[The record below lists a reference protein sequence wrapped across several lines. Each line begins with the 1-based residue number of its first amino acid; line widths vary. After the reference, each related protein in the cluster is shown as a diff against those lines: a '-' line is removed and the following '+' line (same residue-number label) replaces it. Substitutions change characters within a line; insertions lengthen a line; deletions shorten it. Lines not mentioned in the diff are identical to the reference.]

1 MVEYTL
7 PKGGYMD
14 KLYLDFDEN
23 GLLTMYI
30 EGNLN
35 KFKSSLKY
43 ENGKYIFGVEKR
55 LIKDKNL
62 IDKLKYEHVSLIPK
76 VDTINTKKNKK
87 TEPTN
92 EEKYEVHDLPND
104 IIFDGKDFYSLVP
117 LEWTCNNGKYFTCL
131 NTSYTRSTVISLLK
145 KRFFDISLMNEYL
158 NDTILPK
165 IFEVKIVDRID
176 SYEAKCNVVNGILD
190 KIELPAYAR
199 KMDIKYEN
207 GKIILEKPT
216 TLIKINIPSEV
227 DTIGINTKNYL
238 YTDTELEND
247 FLYDIFIP
255 ASVKKLYK
263 LVNITHG
270 KINSLVF
277 SKNFSNALIYYDLVN
292 TLSSINNF
300 QIPCNIGLIKALINR
315 VYLGFGCIYDKNSHL
330 TIYYKNE
337 EELLSFI
344 KKFCELDRKL
354 DTKRIIIG
362 DIQTGDLIGHIV
374 KFKFDNDLWDFYLD
388 SFYKEASLKDIDI
401 TVSGPELT
409 IGAQYKIIKMLKND
423 NVNFTGDELKETKGQ
438 EHTEEKQKVNKTT
451 LIADDIV
458 DEILSIDYF
467 GLDKND
473 VKNKINEILIKYN
486 EDLASLKEGLA
497 LQSEEGL
504 YTELLIK
511 LNLLKDNLYQKFE
524 KNLVVFDMLDEV
536 NILLSILN
544 GEEVIINTS
553 LEKDFYLLSNN
564 ILPFTNEKITNDL
577 KSYLENEKNK
587 LENYLLTNENRPY
600 EDMDKFILSIR
611 TYLNITLLSIR
622 NYLNKE
628 EILDVI
634 RDYTNMQ
641 MQINY
646 KEPIKNYLS
655 IVLLEIDKIKN
666 EIFDINSTNLE
677 VHNIIDKINIDY
689 SNMESNEIIKYVDSI
704 LMEIYGL
711 YYKIKFNNISK
722 LKKESYKMRLLK

>member
-1 MVEYTL
+1 
-7 PKGGYMD
+7 MD
-14 KLYLDFDEN
+14 KLYLDFDEH
-23 GLLTMYI
+23 GLLIMYI
-30 EGNLN
+30 EGNLE
-35 KFKSSLKY
+35 KFKSALKY
-43 ENGKYIFGVEKR
+43 ENGKYIFGIEKR

-76 VDTINTKKNKK
+76 VDTINCKKK
-87 TEPTN
+87 TKVESTD
-92 EEKYEVHDLPND
+92 EEKYEVRSLPDD
-104 IIFDGKDFYSLVP
+104 IIFDGKNFYSLVP
-117 LEWTCNNGKYFTCL
+117 LEWRDNGKYFTCL

-145 KRFFDISLMNEYL
+145 KRFFDISVMNDYL

-165 IFEVKIVDRID
+165 IFDVKDVDRID
-176 SYEAKCNVVNGILD
+176 SYEARCKVDNGILD
-190 KIELPAYAR
+190 KLELPAYAR

-207 GKIILEKPT
+207 GKIILERPT
-216 TLIKINIPSEV
+216 ILIKINIPKTASQ
-227 DTIGINTKNYL
+227 INCELVSK
-238 YTDTELEND
+238 YTRNG
-247 FLYDIFIP
+247 FLYDIYIP
-255 ASVKKLYK
+255 DSVKQVDYLYDFYSD
-263 LVNITHG
+263 
-270 KINSLVF
+270 KINSLIFDKDFNGQVAKHAF
-277 SKNFSNALIYYDLVN
+277 ISSNLVN
-292 TLSSINNF
+292 NLK
-300 QIPCNIGLIKALINR
+300 IPCNIELMKSIINFS
-315 VYLGFGCIYDKNSHL
+315 YEGFTYIFDKNSKL
-330 TIYYKNE
+330 TLIYKNE
-337 EELLSFI
+337 KELLDFLHYFI
-344 KKFCELDRKL
+344 LLDKKL
-354 DTKRIIIG
+354 DSKKSRKFIFDESFDKYVPGIE
-362 DIQTGDLIGHIV
+362 
-374 KFKFDNDLWDFYLD
+374 FKFDNEIWEYPLRDFY
-388 SFYKEASLKDIDI
+388 KKTSLKDIDI
-401 TVSGPELT
+401 TLCGPE
-409 IGAQYKIIKMLKND
+409 ISKKVQNKIKKMIKND
-423 NVNFTGDELKETKGQ
+423 IVHFVIEKLDETKEQ

-473 VKNKINEILIKYN
+473 VKNKVNEILIKYN
-486 EDLASLKEGLA
+486 EDLSNLKEGLS

-511 LNLLKDNLYQKFE
+511 LNLLKDNLYQNFE
-524 KNLVVFDMLDEV
+524 KNLVVYDMLDEV

-544 GEEVIINTS
+544 GEEVVINTS

-641 MQINY
+641 MKINY

-666 EIFDINSTNLE
+666 EIFDINPTNLE

-711 YYKIKFNNISK
+711 YYKIKFNNTSK

>member
-1 MVEYTL
+1 
-7 PKGGYMD
+7 MD

-30 EGNLN
+30 EGNLD
-35 KFKSSLKY
+35 KFKSTLKF
-43 ENGKYIFGVEKR
+43 NNNKYIFGVEKR

-62 IDKLKYEHVSLIPK
+62 IDKLKYEHISLIPK

-92 EEKYEVHDLPND
+92 EEKYEVHDLPDD

-165 IFEVKIVDRID
+165 IFDVKDVDRIN
-176 SYEAKCNVVNGILD
+176 SYEAIYKIFNETLD
-190 KIELPAYAR
+190 EIELPNYKR
-199 KMDIKYEN
+199 QIDISYKS
-207 GKIILEKPT
+207 GKIVLEKPK
-216 TLIKINIPSEV
+216 TLIKIDIPENVKVINCPSKKLPAKENI
-227 DTIGINTKNYL
+227 
-238 YTDTELEND
+238 
-247 FLYDIFIP
+247 LYDIYFPSTVENLQSIMT
-255 ASVKKLYK
+255 VY
-263 LVNITHG
+263 NG
-270 KINSLVF
+270 QINSIIF
-277 SKNFSNALIYYDLVN
+277 DKNFNGKMKLRSLITN
-292 TLSSINNF
+292 KPINF
-300 QIPCNIGLIKALINR
+300 LQIPCNIELMKSIINIGYSEF
-315 VYLGFGCIYDKNSHL
+315 VYVFDKNSKL
-330 TIYYKNE
+330 TLIYKNE
-337 EELLSFI
+337 KELLDFLHYFI
-344 KKFCELDRKL
+344 LLDKKL
-354 DTKRIIIG
+354 DSKKSRKFIFDESFDKYVPGIE
-362 DIQTGDLIGHIV
+362 
-374 KFKFDNDLWDFYLD
+374 FKFDNEIWEYPLYEF
-388 SFYKEASLKDIDI
+388 KKKVSLSDIDI
-401 TVSGPELT
+401 TLYGSELSH
-409 IGAQYKIIKMLKND
+409 GVQNKIKRMLKND
-423 NVNFTGDELKETKGQ
+423 NVHFVIEKLNETKGQ

-451 LIADDIV
+451 LIADDII

-486 EDLASLKEGLA
+486 KDLSNLKEGLS

-504 YTELLIK
+504 YTELLVK
-511 LNLLKDNLYQKFE
+511 LNLLKESLYQKFE
-524 KNLVVFDMLDEV
+524 KNLVVYDMLDEV
-536 NILLSILN
+536 NNLLSILN
-544 GEEVIINTS
+544 NEEIVINTS
-553 LEKDFYLLSNN
+553 LENDFYSLSKN
-564 ILPFTNEKITNDL
+564 ILPFVEEKITDDL
-577 KSYLENEKNK
+577 RNYLENEKHK
-587 LENYLLTNENRPY
+587 LENYLLTGENRPY

-641 MQINY
+641 MKINY

-666 EIFDINSTNLE
+666 EIFDINPTNLE
-677 VHNIIDKINIDY
+677 IHNIIDKINIDY

-711 YYKIKFNNISK
+711 YYKIKFNNTSK

>member
-1 MVEYTL
+1 
-7 PKGGYMD
+7 MD

-30 EGNLN
+30 EGNLD

-87 TEPTN
+87 IEPTN
-92 EEKYEVHDLPND
+92 EEKYEVRGLPDD

-117 LEWTCNNGKYFTCL
+117 LEWRDNGKYFTCL

-165 IFEVKIVDRID
+165 IFDVKDVDRIN
-176 SYEAKCNVVNGILD
+176 SYEAIYKIFNETLD
-190 KIELPAYAR
+190 EIELPNYKR
-199 KMDIKYEN
+199 QIDISYKS
-207 GKIILEKPT
+207 GKIVLEKPK
-216 TLIKINIPSEV
+216 TLIKIDIPENVKVINCPSKKLPAKENI
-227 DTIGINTKNYL
+227 
-238 YTDTELEND
+238 
-247 FLYDIFIP
+247 LYDIYFPSTVENLQSIMT
-255 ASVKKLYK
+255 VY
-263 LVNITHG
+263 NG
-270 KINSLVF
+270 QINSIIF
-277 SKNFSNALIYYDLVN
+277 DKNFNGKMKLRSLITN
-292 TLSSINNF
+292 KPINF
-300 QIPCNIGLIKALINR
+300 LQIPCNIELMKSIINIGYSEF
-315 VYLGFGCIYDKNSHL
+315 VYVFDKNSKL
-330 TIYYKNE
+330 TLIYKNE
-337 EELLSFI
+337 KELLDFLHYFI
-344 KKFCELDRKL
+344 LLDKKL
-354 DTKRIIIG
+354 DSKKSR
-362 DIQTGDLIGHIV
+362 
-374 KFKFDNDLWDFYLD
+374 KFIFDESFDKYVPGIEFNFDNEIWEYPLYEFKKKATL
-388 SFYKEASLKDIDI
+388 SDIDI
-401 TVSGPELT
+401 TLYGSELSH
-409 IGAQYKIIKMLKND
+409 GVQNKIKRMLKND
-423 NVNFTGDELKETKGQ
+423 NVHFVIEKLDETKNQ
-438 EHTEEKQKVNKTT
+438 DQTEEKKETNKTT

-486 EDLASLKEGLA
+486 EDLANLKGGLSL
-497 LQSEEGL
+497 QNEEGL
-504 YTELLIK
+504 YTELLVS
-511 LNLLKDNLYQKFE
+511 LSNLKDNLYHNFE
-524 KNLVVFDMLDEV
+524 KNLVVYDMLDEV

-577 KSYLENEKNK
+577 KSYLENEIHK
-587 LENYLLTNENRPY
+587 LESYLLTNENRPY

-634 RDYTNMQ
+634 KDYTNMQ
-641 MQINY
+641 MKINY

-666 EIFDINSTNLE
+666 EIFDINPTNLE

>member
-1 MVEYTL
+1 
-7 PKGGYMD
+7 MD

-30 EGNLN
+30 EGNLD
-35 KFKSSLKY
+35 KFKSTLKY
-43 ENGKYIFGVEKR
+43 ENNKYFFGVEKR

-87 TEPTN
+87 AEPTN
-92 EEKYEVHDLPND
+92 EKKYEVHDLPND

-165 IFEVKIVDRID
+165 IFDVKDVDRIN
-176 SYEAKCNVVNGILD
+176 SYEAIYKIFNETLD
-190 KIELPAYAR
+190 EIELSNYKR
-199 KMDIKYEN
+199 QIDISYKS
-207 GKIILEKPT
+207 GKIVLEKPK
-216 TLIKINIPSEV
+216 TLIKIDIPENVKVINCPSKKLPAKENI
-227 DTIGINTKNYL
+227 
-238 YTDTELEND
+238 
-247 FLYDIFIP
+247 LYDIYFPSTVENLQSIMT
-255 ASVKKLYK
+255 VY
-263 LVNITHG
+263 NG
-270 KINSLVF
+270 QINSIIF
-277 SKNFSNALIYYDLVN
+277 DKNFNGKMKLRSLITN
-292 TLSSINNF
+292 KPINF
-300 QIPCNIGLIKALINR
+300 LQIPCNIELMKSIINIGYSEF
-315 VYLGFGCIYDKNSHL
+315 VYVFDKNSKL
-330 TIYYKNE
+330 TLIYKNE
-337 EELLSFI
+337 KELLDFLHYFI
-344 KKFCELDRKL
+344 LLDKKL
-354 DTKRIIIG
+354 DSKKSRKFIFDESFDKYVPGIE
-362 DIQTGDLIGHIV
+362 
-374 KFKFDNDLWDFYLD
+374 FKFDNEIWEYPLYEF
-388 SFYKEASLKDIDI
+388 KKKVSLSDIDI
-401 TVSGPELT
+401 TLYGSELSH
-409 IGAQYKIIKMLKND
+409 GVQNKIKRMLKND
-423 NVNFTGDELKETKGQ
+423 NVHFVIEKLDVTKGQ

-451 LIADDIV
+451 LIADDII

-486 EDLASLKEGLA
+486 KDLSNLKEGLS

-504 YTELLIK
+504 YTELLVK
-511 LNLLKDNLYQKFE
+511 LNLLKESLYQKFE
-524 KNLVVFDMLDEV
+524 KNLVVYDMLDEV
-536 NILLSILN
+536 NNLLSILN
-544 GEEVIINTS
+544 NEEIVINTS
-553 LEKDFYLLSNN
+553 LENDFYSLSKN
-564 ILPFTNEKITNDL
+564 ILPFVEEKITDDL
-577 KSYLENEKNK
+577 RNYLENEKHK
-587 LENYLLTNENRPY
+587 LENYLLTGENRPY

-641 MQINY
+641 MKINY

-666 EIFDINSTNLE
+666 EIFDINPTNLE

-711 YYKIKFNNISK
+711 YYKIKFNNTSK

>member
-1 MVEYTL
+1 
-7 PKGGYMD
+7 MD

-30 EGNLN
+30 EGNLD
-35 KFKSSLKY
+35 KFKSTLKF
-43 ENGKYIFGVEKR
+43 NNNKYIFGVEKR

-62 IDKLKYEHVSLIPK
+62 IDKLKYEHISLIPK

-92 EEKYEVHDLPND
+92 EEKYEVHDLPDD

-165 IFEVKIVDRID
+165 IFDVKDVDRIN
-176 SYEAKCNVVNGILD
+176 SYEAIYKIFNETLD
-190 KIELPAYAR
+190 EIELPNYKR
-199 KMDIKYEN
+199 QIDISYKS
-207 GKIILEKPT
+207 GKIVLEKPK
-216 TLIKINIPSEV
+216 TLIKIDIPENVKVINCPSKKLPAKENI
-227 DTIGINTKNYL
+227 
-238 YTDTELEND
+238 
-247 FLYDIFIP
+247 LYDIYFPSTVENLQSIMT
-255 ASVKKLYK
+255 VY
-263 LVNITHG
+263 NG
-270 KINSLVF
+270 QINSIIF
-277 SKNFSNALIYYDLVN
+277 DKNFNGKMKLRSLITN
-292 TLSSINNF
+292 KPINF
-300 QIPCNIGLIKALINR
+300 LQIPCNIELMKSIINIGYSEF
-315 VYLGFGCIYDKNSHL
+315 VYVFDKNSKL
-330 TIYYKNE
+330 TLIYKNE
-337 EELLSFI
+337 KELLDFLHYFI
-344 KKFCELDRKL
+344 LLDKKL
-354 DTKRIIIG
+354 DSKKSRKFIFDESFDKYVPGIE
-362 DIQTGDLIGHIV
+362 
-374 KFKFDNDLWDFYLD
+374 FKFDNEIWEYPLYEF
-388 SFYKEASLKDIDI
+388 KKKVSLSDIDI
-401 TVSGPELT
+401 TLYGSELSH
-409 IGAQYKIIKMLKND
+409 GVQNKIKRMLKND
-423 NVNFTGDELKETKGQ
+423 NVHFVIEKLDVTKGQ

-451 LIADDIV
+451 LIADDII

-486 EDLASLKEGLA
+486 KDLSNLKEGLS

-504 YTELLIK
+504 YTELLVK
-511 LNLLKDNLYQKFE
+511 LNLLKESLYHNFE
-524 KNLVVFDMLDEV
+524 KNIDVFDMLDEV

-577 KSYLENEKNK
+577 KSYLENEKHK
-587 LENYLLTNENRPY
+587 LESYLLTNENRPY

-666 EIFDINSTNLE
+666 EIFDINPTNLE

-711 YYKIKFNNISK
+711 YYKIKFNNTSK

>member
-1 MVEYTL
+1 
-7 PKGGYMD
+7 MD

-30 EGNLN
+30 EGNLD
-35 KFKSSLKY
+35 KFKSTLKF
-43 ENGKYIFGVEKR
+43 NNNKYIFGVEKM

-62 IDKLKYEHVSLIPK
+62 IDKLKYEHISLIPK

-92 EEKYEVHDLPND
+92 EEKYEVHDLPDD

-165 IFEVKIVDRID
+165 IFDVKDVDRIN
-176 SYEAKCNVVNGILD
+176 SYEAIYKIFNETLD
-190 KIELPAYAR
+190 EIELPNYKR
-199 KMDIKYEN
+199 QIDISYKS
-207 GKIILEKPT
+207 GKIVLEKPK
-216 TLIKINIPSEV
+216 TLIKIDIPENVKVINCPSKKLPAKENI
-227 DTIGINTKNYL
+227 
-238 YTDTELEND
+238 
-247 FLYDIFIP
+247 LYDIYFPSTVENLQSIMT
-255 ASVKKLYK
+255 VY
-263 LVNITHG
+263 NG
-270 KINSLVF
+270 QINSIIF
-277 SKNFSNALIYYDLVN
+277 DKNFNGKMKLRSLITN
-292 TLSSINNF
+292 KPINF
-300 QIPCNIGLIKALINR
+300 LQIPCNIELMKSIINIGYSEF
-315 VYLGFGCIYDKNSHL
+315 VYVFDKNSKL
-330 TIYYKNE
+330 TLIYKNE
-337 EELLSFI
+337 KELLDFLHYFI
-344 KKFCELDRKL
+344 LLDKKL
-354 DTKRIIIG
+354 DSKKSRKFIFDESFDKYVPGIE
-362 DIQTGDLIGHIV
+362 
-374 KFKFDNDLWDFYLD
+374 FKFDNEIWEYPLYEF
-388 SFYKEASLKDIDI
+388 KKKVSLSDIDI
-401 TVSGPELT
+401 TLYGSELSH
-409 IGAQYKIIKMLKND
+409 GVQNKIKRMLKND
-423 NVNFTGDELKETKGQ
+423 NVHFVIEKLDVTKGQ

-451 LIADDIV
+451 LIADDII

-486 EDLASLKEGLA
+486 KDLSNLKEGLS

-504 YTELLIK
+504 YTELLVK
-511 LNLLKDNLYQKFE
+511 LNLLKESLYQKFE
-524 KNLVVFDMLDEV
+524 KNLVVYDMLDEV
-536 NILLSILN
+536 NNLLSILN
-544 GEEVIINTS
+544 NEEIVINTS
-553 LEKDFYLLSNN
+553 LENDFYSLSKN
-564 ILPFTNEKITNDL
+564 ILPFVEEKITDDL
-577 KSYLENEKNK
+577 RNYLENEKHK
-587 LENYLLTNENRPY
+587 LENYLLTGENRPY

-641 MQINY
+641 MKINY

-666 EIFDINSTNLE
+666 EIFDINPTNLG

>member
-1 MVEYTL
+1 
-7 PKGGYMD
+7 MD

-30 EGNLN
+30 EGNLD
-35 KFKSSLKY
+35 KFKSTLKY
-43 ENGKYIFGVEKR
+43 ENNKYFFGVEKR

-62 IDKLKYEHVSLIPK
+62 IVKLKYEHVSLIPK
-76 VDTINTKKNKK
+76 VDTINAKKKK
-87 TEPTN
+87 KIEPTN
-92 EEKYEVHDLPND
+92 EEKYEVQGLPDD

-165 IFEVKIVDRID
+165 IFDVKDVDRIN
-176 SYEAKCNVVNGILD
+176 SYEAIYKIFNETLD
-190 KIELPAYAR
+190 EIELPNYKR
-199 KMDIKYEN
+199 QIDISYKS
-207 GKIILEKPT
+207 GKIVLEKPK
-216 TLIKINIPSEV
+216 TLIKIDIPENVKVINCPSKKLPAKENI
-227 DTIGINTKNYL
+227 
-238 YTDTELEND
+238 
-247 FLYDIFIP
+247 LYDIYFPSTVENLQSIMT
-255 ASVKKLYK
+255 VY
-263 LVNITHG
+263 NG
-270 KINSLVF
+270 QINSIIF
-277 SKNFSNALIYYDLVN
+277 DKNFNGKMKLRSLITN
-292 TLSSINNF
+292 KPINF
-300 QIPCNIGLIKALINR
+300 LQIPCNIELMKSIINIGYSEF
-315 VYLGFGCIYDKNSHL
+315 VYVFDKNSKL
-330 TIYYKNE
+330 TLIYKNE
-337 EELLSFI
+337 KELLDFLHYFI
-344 KKFCELDRKL
+344 LLDKKL
-354 DTKRIIIG
+354 DSKKSR
-362 DIQTGDLIGHIV
+362 
-374 KFKFDNDLWDFYLD
+374 KFIFDESFDKYVPGIEFNFDNEIWEYPLYEFKKKATL
-388 SFYKEASLKDIDI
+388 SDIDI
-401 TVSGPELT
+401 TLYGSELSH
-409 IGAQYKIIKMLKND
+409 GVQNKIKRMLKND
-423 NVNFTGDELKETKGQ
+423 NVHFVIEKLDETKNQ
-438 EHTEEKQKVNKTT
+438 DQTEEKQETNKTT
-451 LIADDIV
+451 LIADDIIE
-458 DEILSIDYF
+458 EILSIDYF
-467 GLDKND
+467 GLDKRD
-473 VKNKINEILIKYN
+473 VKNKVNEILIKYN
-486 EDLASLKEGLA
+486 EDLANLKGGLSL
-497 LQSEEGL
+497 QNEEGL
-504 YTELLIK
+504 YTNLLLK
-511 LNLLKDNLYQKFE
+511 LNELKDNLYHNFE
-524 KNLVVFDMLDEV
+524 KNLVVYDMLDEV

-577 KSYLENEKNK
+577 KSYLENEKHK

-641 MQINY
+641 MKINY

-666 EIFDINSTNLE
+666 EIFDINPTNLE

>member
-1 MVEYTL
+1 
-7 PKGGYMD
+7 MD

-30 EGNLN
+30 EGNLD
-35 KFKSSLKY
+35 KFKSTLKY
-43 ENGKYIFGVEKR
+43 ENNKYFFGVEKR

-62 IDKLKYEHVSLIPK
+62 IDKLKYEHISLIPK

-92 EEKYEVHDLPND
+92 EEKYEVHDLPDD

-165 IFEVKIVDRID
+165 IFDVKDVDRIN
-176 SYEAKCNVVNGILD
+176 SYEAIYKIFNETLD
-190 KIELPAYAR
+190 EIELPNYKR
-199 KMDIKYEN
+199 QIDISYKS
-207 GKIILEKPT
+207 GKIVLEKPK
-216 TLIKINIPSEV
+216 TLIKIDIPENVKVINCPSKKLPAKENI
-227 DTIGINTKNYL
+227 
-238 YTDTELEND
+238 
-247 FLYDIFIP
+247 LYDIYFPSTVENLQSIMT
-255 ASVKKLYK
+255 VY
-263 LVNITHG
+263 NG
-270 KINSLVF
+270 QINSIIF
-277 SKNFSNALIYYDLVN
+277 DKNFNGKMKLRSLITN
-292 TLSSINNF
+292 KPINF
-300 QIPCNIGLIKALINR
+300 LQIPCNIELMKSIINIGYSEF
-315 VYLGFGCIYDKNSHL
+315 VYVFDKNSKL
-330 TIYYKNE
+330 TLIYKNE
-337 EELLSFI
+337 KELLDFLHYFI
-344 KKFCELDRKL
+344 LLDKKL
-354 DTKRIIIG
+354 DSKKSRKFIFDESFDKYVPGIE
-362 DIQTGDLIGHIV
+362 
-374 KFKFDNDLWDFYLD
+374 FKFDNEIWEYPLYEF
-388 SFYKEASLKDIDI
+388 KKKVSLSDIDI
-401 TVSGPELT
+401 TLYGSELSH
-409 IGAQYKIIKMLKND
+409 GVQNKIKRMLKND
-423 NVNFTGDELKETKGQ
+423 NVHFVIEKLDVTKGQ

-451 LIADDIV
+451 LIADDII

-486 EDLASLKEGLA
+486 KDLSNLKEGLS

-504 YTELLIK
+504 YTELLVK
-511 LNLLKDNLYQKFE
+511 LNLLKESLYQKFE
-524 KNLVVFDMLDEV
+524 KNLVVYDMLDEV
-536 NILLSILN
+536 NNLLSILN
-544 GEEVIINTS
+544 NEEIVINTS
-553 LEKDFYLLSNN
+553 LENDFYSLSKN
-564 ILPFTNEKITNDL
+564 ILPFVEEKITDDL
-577 KSYLENEKNK
+577 RNYLENEKHK
-587 LENYLLTNENRPY
+587 LENYLLTGENRPY

-641 MQINY
+641 MKINY

-666 EIFDINSTNLE
+666 EIFDINPTNLE

-711 YYKIKFNNISK
+711 YYKIKFNNTSK

>member
-1 MVEYTL
+1 
-7 PKGGYMD
+7 MD
-14 KLYLDFDEN
+14 KLYLDFDEH
-23 GLLTMYI
+23 GFLTMYI
-30 EGNLN
+30 EGNLD
-35 KFKSSLKY
+35 KFKSTLKY
-43 ENGKYIFGVEKR
+43 ENNKYFFGVEKR

-62 IDKLKYEHVSLIPK
+62 IVKLKYEHVSLIPK
-76 VDTINTKKNKK
+76 VDTINAKKKKK

-92 EEKYEVHDLPND
+92 EEKYEVQGLPDD

-145 KRFFDISLMNEYL
+145 KRFFDISVMNDYL

-165 IFEVKIVDRID
+165 IFDVKEVERTN
-176 SYEAKCNVVNGILD
+176 SYEVSYKIFNEVLE
-190 KIELPAYAR
+190 KIELPNYTR
-199 KMDIKYEN
+199 KIDISYEN
-207 GKIILEKPT
+207 GKIVLEKPK
-216 TLIKINIPSEV
+216 TLIKIDIPQEV
-227 DTIGINTKNYL
+227 RIIKCSSDDLKFREHIL
-238 YTDTELEND
+238 YN
-247 FLYDIFIP
+247 IFIP
-255 ASVKKLYK
+255 KTVKYIEEF
-263 LVNITHG
+263 LVNYDG
-270 KINSLVF
+270 KINQLIF
-277 SKNFSNALIYYDLVN
+277 DKNFDGIICKRSLI
-292 TLSSINNF
+292 SFSEINSLK
-300 QIPCNIGLIKALINR
+300 IPCSIELFRNIISIGNR
-315 VYLGFGCIYDKNSHL
+315 GFSYIFDKNSKL
-330 TIYYKNE
+330 TLTYKNE
-337 EELLSFI
+337 YELFD
-344 KKFCELDRKL
+344 FFNYFVRLDEKL
-354 DTKRIIIG
+354 DNKSNRRIILDPYIKEYTLG
-362 DIQTGDLIGHIV
+362 I
-374 KFKFDNDLWDFYLD
+374 KFKFDNEIWEYTLSDIN
-388 SFYKEASLKDIDI
+388 KEASLSDIDI
-401 TVSGPELT
+401 TLCGPEISKKVQNKL
-409 IGAQYKIIKMLKND
+409 KRMLKND
-423 NVNFTGDELKETKGQ
+423 NVHFTIDELENKKLEKF
-438 EHTEEKQKVNKTT
+438 EEKQKVNKTT

-467 GLDKND
+467 GLNKND

-486 EDLASLKEGLA
+486 KDLSSLKEGLS

-511 LNLLKDNLYQKFE
+511 LNLLKDNLYHNFE
-524 KNLVVFDMLDEV
+524 KNIDVFDMLDEV

-544 GEEVIINTS
+544 GKEVIINTS

-564 ILPFTNEKITNDL
+564 ILPFTNEKITDDL
-577 KSYLENEKNK
+577 RNYLESEKQK
-587 LENYLLTNENRPY
+587 LENYLLTGENRPY

-628 EILDVI
+628 QILDVI
-634 RDYTNMQ
+634 KDYTNMQ
-641 MQINY
+641 MKINY

-666 EIFDINSTNLE
+666 EIFDINPSNLE

-711 YYKIKFNNISK
+711 YYKIKFNNTSK

>member
-1 MVEYTL
+1 
-7 PKGGYMD
+7 MD
-14 KLYLDFDEN
+14 KLYLDFDEH
-23 GLLTMYI
+23 GFLTMYI
-30 EGNLN
+30 EGNLE
-35 KFKSSLKY
+35 KFKSALKY
-43 ENGKYIFGVEKR
+43 ENGKYIFGIEKR

-76 VDTINTKKNKK
+76 VDTINCKKK
-87 TEPTN
+87 TKVESTD
-92 EEKYEVHDLPND
+92 EEKYEVRGLPDD
-104 IIFDGKDFYSLVP
+104 IIFDGKNFYSLVP
-117 LEWTCNNGKYFTCL
+117 LEWRDNGKYFTCL

-145 KRFFDISLMNEYL
+145 KRFFDISVMNDYL

-165 IFEVKIVDRID
+165 IFDVKDVDRID
-176 SYEAKCNVVNGILD
+176 SYEARCKVDNGILD
-190 KIELPAYAR
+190 KLELPAYAR

-207 GKIILEKPT
+207 GKIILERPT
-216 TLIKINIPSEV
+216 ILIKINIPKTASQ
-227 DTIGINTKNYL
+227 INCELVSK
-238 YTDTELEND
+238 YTRNG
-247 FLYDIFIP
+247 FLYDIYIP
-255 ASVKKLYK
+255 DSVKQVDYLYDFYSD
-263 LVNITHG
+263 
-270 KINSLVF
+270 KINSLIFDKDFNGQVAKHAF
-277 SKNFSNALIYYDLVN
+277 ISSNLVN
-292 TLSSINNF
+292 NLK
-300 QIPCNIGLIKALINR
+300 IPCNIELMKSIINFS
-315 VYLGFGCIYDKNSHL
+315 YEGFTYIFDKNSKL
-330 TIYYKNE
+330 TLIYKNE
-337 EELLSFI
+337 KELLDFLHYFI
-344 KKFCELDRKL
+344 LLDKKL
-354 DTKRIIIG
+354 DSKKSRKFIFDESFDKYVPGIE
-362 DIQTGDLIGHIV
+362 
-374 KFKFDNDLWDFYLD
+374 FKFDNEIWEYPLRDFY
-388 SFYKEASLKDIDI
+388 KKTSLKDIDI
-401 TVSGPELT
+401 TLCGSEISKKV
-409 IGAQYKIIKMLKND
+409 QNKIKKMLKND
-423 NVNFTGDELKETKGQ
+423 NVHFVIEKLDETKEQ

-451 LIADDIV
+451 LIADDII

-473 VKNKINEILIKYN
+473 VKNKVNEILIKYN
-486 EDLASLKEGLA
+486 EDLSNLKGGLSL
-497 LQSEEGL
+497 QNEEGL
-504 YTELLIK
+504 YTNLLIK
-511 LNLLKDNLYQKFE
+511 LNELKDNLYHNFE

-641 MQINY
+641 MKINY

-666 EIFDINSTNLE
+666 EIFDINPTNLE

-711 YYKIKFNNISK
+711 YYKIKFNNTSK

>member
-1 MVEYTL
+1 
-7 PKGGYMD
+7 MD

-30 EGNLN
+30 EGNLD
-35 KFKSSLKY
+35 KFKSTLKY
-43 ENGKYIFGVEKR
+43 ENNKYFFGVEKR

-76 VDTINTKKNKK
+76 VDTINGKKKKK

-92 EEKYEVHDLPND
+92 EEKYEVHDLPDD

-165 IFEVKIVDRID
+165 IFDVKDVDRIN
-176 SYEAKCNVVNGILD
+176 SYEAIYKIFNETLD
-190 KIELPAYAR
+190 EIELPNYKR
-199 KMDIKYEN
+199 QIDISYKS
-207 GKIILEKPT
+207 GKIVLEKPK
-216 TLIKINIPSEV
+216 TLIKIDIPENVKVINCPSKKLPAKENI
-227 DTIGINTKNYL
+227 
-238 YTDTELEND
+238 
-247 FLYDIFIP
+247 LYDIYFPSTVENLQSIMT
-255 ASVKKLYK
+255 VY
-263 LVNITHG
+263 NG
-270 KINSLVF
+270 QINSIIF
-277 SKNFSNALIYYDLVN
+277 DKNFNGKMKLRSLITN
-292 TLSSINNF
+292 KPINF
-300 QIPCNIGLIKALINR
+300 LQIPCNIELMKSIINIGYSEF
-315 VYLGFGCIYDKNSHL
+315 VYVFDKNSKL
-330 TIYYKNE
+330 TLIYKNE
-337 EELLSFI
+337 KELLDFLHYFI
-344 KKFCELDRKL
+344 LLDKKL
-354 DTKRIIIG
+354 DSKKSRKFIFDESFDKYVPGIE
-362 DIQTGDLIGHIV
+362 
-374 KFKFDNDLWDFYLD
+374 FKFDNEIWEYPLYEF
-388 SFYKEASLKDIDI
+388 KKKVSLSDIDI
-401 TVSGPELT
+401 TLYGSELSH
-409 IGAQYKIIKMLKND
+409 GVQNKIKRMLKND
-423 NVNFTGDELKETKGQ
+423 NVHFVIEKLNETKGQ

-451 LIADDIV
+451 LIADDII

-486 EDLASLKEGLA
+486 KDLSNLKEGLS

-504 YTELLIK
+504 YTELLVK
-511 LNLLKDNLYQKFE
+511 LNLLKESLYQKFE
-524 KNLVVFDMLDEV
+524 KNIDVFDMLDEV

-577 KSYLENEKNK
+577 KSYLENEKHK
-587 LENYLLTNENRPY
+587 LESYLLTGENRPY
-600 EDMDKFILSIR
+600 EDMDKFILNIR
-611 TYLNITLLSIR
+611 TYLNVTLLSIR
-622 NYLNKE
+622 NYLNRE

-641 MQINY
+641 MKINY

-666 EIFDINSTNLE
+666 EIFDINPTNLE

-711 YYKIKFNNISK
+711 YYKIKFNNTSK

>member
-1 MVEYTL
+1 
-7 PKGGYMD
+7 MD

-30 EGNLN
+30 EGNLD
-35 KFKSSLKY
+35 KFKSTLKY
-43 ENGKYIFGVEKR
+43 ENNKYFFGVEKR

-62 IDKLKYEHVSLIPK
+62 IDKLKYEHISLIPK

-92 EEKYEVHDLPND
+92 EEKYEVHDLPDD

-165 IFEVKIVDRID
+165 IFDVKDVDRIN
-176 SYEAKCNVVNGILD
+176 SYEAIYKIFNETLD
-190 KIELPAYAR
+190 EIELPNYKR
-199 KMDIKYEN
+199 QIDISYKS
-207 GKIILEKPT
+207 GKIVLEKPK
-216 TLIKINIPSEV
+216 TLIKIDIPENVKVINCPSKKLPAKENI
-227 DTIGINTKNYL
+227 
-238 YTDTELEND
+238 
-247 FLYDIFIP
+247 LYDIYFPSTVENLQSIMT
-255 ASVKKLYK
+255 VY
-263 LVNITHG
+263 NG
-270 KINSLVF
+270 QINSIIF
-277 SKNFSNALIYYDLVN
+277 DKNFNGKMKLRSLITN
-292 TLSSINNF
+292 KPINF
-300 QIPCNIGLIKALINR
+300 LQIPCNIELMKSIINIGYSEF
-315 VYLGFGCIYDKNSHL
+315 VYVFDKNSKL
-330 TIYYKNE
+330 TLIYKNE
-337 EELLSFI
+337 KELLDFLHYFI
-344 KKFCELDRKL
+344 LLDKKL
-354 DTKRIIIG
+354 DSKKSRKFIFDESFDKYVPGIE
-362 DIQTGDLIGHIV
+362 
-374 KFKFDNDLWDFYLD
+374 FKFDNEIWEYPLYEF
-388 SFYKEASLKDIDI
+388 KKKVSLSDIDI
-401 TVSGPELT
+401 TLYGSELSH
-409 IGAQYKIIKMLKND
+409 GVQNKIKRMLKND
-423 NVNFTGDELKETKGQ
+423 NVHFVIEKLNETKGQ

-451 LIADDIV
+451 LIADDII

-486 EDLASLKEGLA
+486 KDLSNLKEGLS

-504 YTELLIK
+504 YTELLVK
-511 LNLLKDNLYQKFE
+511 LNLLKESLYQKFE
-524 KNLVVFDMLDEV
+524 KNLVVYDMLDEV
-536 NILLSILN
+536 NNLLSILN
-544 GEEVIINTS
+544 NEEIVINTS
-553 LEKDFYLLSNN
+553 LENDFYSLSKN
-564 ILPFTNEKITNDL
+564 ILPFVEEKITDDL
-577 KSYLENEKNK
+577 RNYLENEKHK
-587 LENYLLTNENRPY
+587 LENYLLTGENRPY

-641 MQINY
+641 MKINY

-666 EIFDINSTNLE
+666 EIFDINPTNLG

>member
-1 MVEYTL
+1 
-7 PKGGYMD
+7 MD

-30 EGNLN
+30 EGNLD
-35 KFKSSLKY
+35 KFKSTLKY
-43 ENGKYIFGVEKR
+43 ENNKYFFGVEKR

-62 IDKLKYEHVSLIPK
+62 IDKLKYKHVSLIPK
-76 VDTINTKKNKK
+76 VDTINAKKKKK

-92 EEKYEVHDLPND
+92 EEKYEVQGLPDD

-145 KRFFDISLMNEYL
+145 KRFFDISVMNDYL
-158 NDTILPK
+158 NDTILPE
-165 IFEVKIVDRID
+165 IFDVKDVDRID
-176 SYEAKCNVVNGILD
+176 SYEAIYKVFNETLER
-190 KIELPAYAR
+190 IELPNYIR
-199 KMDIKYEN
+199 KIDIGYKN
-207 GKIILEKPT
+207 GKIVLEKPK
-216 TLIKINIPSEV
+216 TLIKINVPEEIKIIKCSS
-227 DTIGINTKNYL
+227 DDLKFRYHIL
-238 YTDTELEND
+238 YN
-247 FLYDIFIP
+247 IFIP
-255 ASVKKLYK
+255 KTVKYIEEF
-263 LVNITHG
+263 LVNYVG
-270 KINSLVF
+270 KINLLAF
-277 SKNFSNALIYYDLVN
+277 DKNFDGVIRKRSLI
-292 TLSSINNF
+292 SFSEINSLK
-300 QIPCNIGLIKALINR
+300 IPCSEALFRSIISIGNR
-315 VYLGFGCIYDKNSHL
+315 GFSYIFDKNSKL
-330 TIYYKNE
+330 TLTYENE
-337 EELLSFI
+337 NELFD
-344 KKFCELDRKL
+344 FFNYFVRLDEKL
-354 DTKRIIIG
+354 DNKNNRKIILNRYIKEYTLG
-362 DIQTGDLIGHIV
+362 I
-374 KFKFDNDLWDFYLD
+374 KFKFDNEIWEYPLTDFN
-388 SFYKEASLKDIDI
+388 KEASLKDIDI
-401 TVSGPELT
+401 TLCGPELSKKV
-409 IGAQYKIIKMLKND
+409 QNKIKRMLKND
-423 NVNFTGDELKETKGQ
+423 NVHFVIEKLEETKNQ
-438 EHTEEKQKVNKTT
+438 DQTEEKQETNKTT
-451 LIADDIV
+451 LIADDIIE
-458 DEILSIDYF
+458 EILSIDYF
-467 GLDKND
+467 GLDKRD
-473 VKNKINEILIKYN
+473 VKNKVNEILIKYN
-486 EDLASLKEGLA
+486 EDLANLKGGLSL
-497 LQSEEGL
+497 QNEEGL
-504 YTELLIK
+504 YTNLLIK
-511 LNLLKDNLYQKFE
+511 LNELKDNLYHNFE
-524 KNLVVFDMLDEV
+524 KNLVVYDMLDEV

-577 KSYLENEKNK
+577 KSYLENEKHK
-587 LENYLLTNENRPY
+587 LESYLLTNENRPY

-634 RDYTNMQ
+634 KDYTNMQ
-641 MQINY
+641 MKINY

-666 EIFDINSTNLE
+666 EIFDINPTNLE

>member
-1 MVEYTL
+1 
-7 PKGGYMD
+7 MD

-30 EGNLN
+30 EGNLD
-35 KFKSSLKY
+35 KFKSTLKY
-43 ENGKYIFGVEKR
+43 ENNKYFFGVEKR

-62 IDKLKYEHVSLIPK
+62 IDKLKYEHISLIPK

-92 EEKYEVHDLPND
+92 EEKYEVHDLPDD
-104 IIFDGKDFYSLVP
+104 IIFDGKDFYILVP

-165 IFEVKIVDRID
+165 IFDVKDVDRIN
-176 SYEAKCNVVNGILD
+176 SYEAIYKIFNETLD
-190 KIELPAYAR
+190 EIELPNYKR
-199 KMDIKYEN
+199 QIDISYKS
-207 GKIILEKPT
+207 GKIVLEKPK
-216 TLIKINIPSEV
+216 TLIKIDIPENVKVINCPSKKLPAKENI
-227 DTIGINTKNYL
+227 
-238 YTDTELEND
+238 
-247 FLYDIFIP
+247 LYDIYFPSTVENLQSIMT
-255 ASVKKLYK
+255 VY
-263 LVNITHG
+263 NG
-270 KINSLVF
+270 QINSIIF
-277 SKNFSNALIYYDLVN
+277 DKNFNGKMKLRSLITN
-292 TLSSINNF
+292 KPINF
-300 QIPCNIGLIKALINR
+300 LQIPCNIELMKSIINIGYSEF
-315 VYLGFGCIYDKNSHL
+315 VYVFDKNSKL
-330 TIYYKNE
+330 TLIYKNE
-337 EELLSFI
+337 KELLDFLHYFI
-344 KKFCELDRKL
+344 LLDKKL
-354 DTKRIIIG
+354 DSKKSRKFIFDESFDKYVPGIE
-362 DIQTGDLIGHIV
+362 
-374 KFKFDNDLWDFYLD
+374 FKFDNEIWEYPLYEF
-388 SFYKEASLKDIDI
+388 KKKVSLSDIDI
-401 TVSGPELT
+401 TLYGSELSH
-409 IGAQYKIIKMLKND
+409 GVQNKIKRMLKND
-423 NVNFTGDELKETKGQ
+423 NVHFVIEKLDVTKGQ

-451 LIADDIV
+451 LIADDII

-486 EDLASLKEGLA
+486 KDLSNLKEGLS

-504 YTELLIK
+504 YTELLVK
-511 LNLLKDNLYQKFE
+511 LNLLKESLYQKFE
-524 KNLVVFDMLDEV
+524 KNLVVYDMLDEV
-536 NILLSILN
+536 NNLLSILN
-544 GEEVIINTS
+544 NEEIVINTS
-553 LEKDFYLLSNN
+553 LENDFYSLSKN
-564 ILPFTNEKITNDL
+564 ILPFVEEKITDDL
-577 KSYLENEKNK
+577 RNYLENEKHK
-587 LENYLLTNENRPY
+587 LENYLLTGENRPY

-641 MQINY
+641 MKINY

-655 IVLLEIDKIKN
+655 IDLLEIDKIKN
-666 EIFDINSTNLE
+666 EIFDINPTNLG